1 MFRYHWNHHQALLQ
15 KYIDP
20 IYLYIFVEGPDDD
33 SNGIKTCH
41 PSPINNILMIVV
53 FD

>member
-1 MFRYHWNHHQALLQ
+1 MFRFHWNHHQTLLQ
-15 KYIDP
+15 KS

-33 SNGIKTCH
+33 SNGIETCR
-41 PSPINNILMIVV
+41 PSPINDILMIGL